1 MGYLL
6 VLMFLMT
13 SAFGFELRVS
23 GMSLEPE
30 MQQSFELQTNH
41 SKPVTLDCQS
51 FLQGLYLGPRNS
63 TVLIMLEAW
72 ECEELFHR
80 IDDSLQGEHAHC
92 LDVEGVIR
100 SDYSC

>member
-6 VLMFLMT
+6 ALTFLVT
-13 SAFGFELRVS
+13 SALGFELKVS
-23 GMSLEPE
+23 GMMLEPE
-30 MQQSFELQTNH
+30 MNQSFELQTNH
-41 SKPVTLDCQS
+41 TNAVTLDCQS

-63 TVLIMLEAW
+63 TNIIMLDAW

-80 IDDSLQGEHAHC
+80 IDGSLKADRPHC

-100 SDYSC
+100 ADYSC